1 MFISKKTNAYAKVI
15 LIVNGRVNGDNMAVG
30 IVDSG
35 TDMMV
40 QGTRKYPVTD
50 LVKAK
55 PFVTYN
61 GRGPYG
67 EFGSEKD
74 LINYLE
80 RLDDGKLRR
89 QSDLYRVMTSRF
101 GGWLFTDR
109 LYEDRPRTE
118 LDEAIYNTRSC
129 RSVHDRKHLVREQLL
144 KLMREGSG
152 RFSLEDP
159 MQIYD
164 LGSGPSDYTVEAFA
178 KYGMHNGRGL
188 PAHAT
193 CIDIDPAAISRGRD
207 LAKAAGVER
216 HVDFKIS
223 NIGKMLREGI
233 IKDVDL
239 MMAIGVICPLEDGTV
254 MKLFTRSRD
263 SLEEGGHFY
272 TCAMRHHPLEG
283 VLKRAGWNLNHR
295 EPEKVEK
302 MMKDAGFGNIE
313 IYLTPEELFVMAL
326 GQKG

>member
-1 MFISKKTNAYAKVI
+1 MI
-15 LIVNGRVNGDNMAVG
+15 LIANGRANGDNMAVE
-30 IVDSG
+30 IVDSR
-35 TDMMV
+35 TDMAAPSA
-40 QGTRKYPVTD
+40 RKYPVTD
-50 LVKAK
+50 LVQAK
-55 PFVTYN
+55 SLVSYD

-67 EFGSEKD
+67 EFGSEEN
-74 LINYLE
+74 LIRYLE
-80 RLDDGKLRR
+80 SLDDKESRSK
-89 QSDLYRVMTSRF
+89 SDLYRVMTSRF

-118 LDEAIYNTRSC
+118 LDKAIYNTKSC
-129 RSVHDRKHLVREQLL
+129 RSVHDRKHVVREQLL

-178 KYGMHNGRGL
+178 KYSNLYNGRGL

-193 CIDIDPAAISRGRD
+193 CIDLDPTAIRRGKK
-207 LAKAAGVER
+207 LAKAAGVR
-216 HVDFKIS
+216 QYIDFKKDG
-223 NIGKMLREGI
+223 IGTMLKEGI
-233 IKDVDL
+233 IKDADL
-239 MMAIGVICPLEDGTV
+239 MMAIGVICPLPDDTV

-263 SLEEGGHFY
+263 SLEEGGHLY
-272 TCAMRHHPLEG
+272 TCAMRHHPLEN
-283 VLKRAGWNLNHR
+283 VLKKAGWNLNHR